1 MTGMRIIQLSDCHVS
16 AAADAVYR
24 GIDPRAGFE
33 QLLTAVADWQPDLIL
48 LTGDLAEDGS
58 REAYQYLYSRLAP
71 LGVPV
76 HCLPGNHDVAVVQ
89 AQVFASTT
97 IGEPV
102 QVRAADWLLLLLNS
116 SRPGLI
122 GGKLD
127 DPQLE
132 ALQCALDAHPG
143 PAMVFLH
150 HQPIPVGSTWIDRYA
165 LEDPDRLWQ
174 VLDRHDNARLVAWG
188 HVHQEFEGERNGVTL
203 LSAPS
208 SAINSLPGKET
219 FTPDDEGP
227 ACRWFI
233 AHDSGEFESGVLR
246 PYSSGSSSHRMM

>member
-1 MTGMRIIQLSDCHVS
+1 MSSTRIIQLSDCHVS

-24 GIDPRAGFE
+24 GIDPWAE
-33 QLLTAVADWQPDLIL
+33 LEKLLVVIAEWQPEILL
-48 LTGDLAEDGS
+48 LTGDLAEDAS
-58 REAYQYLYSRLAP
+58 RDAYVYLRDRISP

-76 HCLPGNHDVAVVQ
+76 YTVPGNHDEPSLQ
-89 AQVFASTT
+89 AAVFANTAT
-97 IGEPV
+97 GEPMCV
-102 QVRAADWLLLLLNS
+102 SVGNWKLLLVNS
-116 SRPGLI
+116 SRSGLI
-122 GGKLD
+122 GGTLD
-127 DPQLE
+127 QAQLNSLDS
-132 ALQCALDAHPG
+132 ALAGHHG

-150 HQPIPVGSTWIDRYA
+150 HQPVPVGSTWIDRYA
-165 LEDPDRLWQ
+165 LEDSDRLWQ

-188 HVHQEFEGERNGVTL
+188 HVHQEFEGERNGVRL

-219 FTPDDEGP
+219 FTPDNNGP

-246 PYSSGSSSHRMM
+246 PHSSGSSSQRMI

>member
-1 MTGMRIIQLSDCHVS
+1 MRSTRIIQLSDCHVS
-16 AAADAVYR
+16 ASADAVYR

-33 QLLTAVADWQPDLIL
+33 QLLTVVAGWQPDVVL

-58 REAYQYLYSRLAP
+58 LDAYAYLHARLAT
-71 LGVPV
+71 LGVPLNS
-76 HCLPGNHDVAVVQ
+76 LPGNHDDAGVQ
-89 AQVFASTT
+89 AQVFASTA
-97 IGEPV
+97 IDEPL

-116 SRPGLI
+116 SRPGQI
-122 GGKLD
+122 GGTLD

-132 ALQCALDAHPG
+132 ALRCALDSHPG

-150 HQPIPVGSTWIDRYA
+150 HQPVPVGSTWIDRYA
-165 LEDPDRLWQ
+165 LAEPDRLWQ

-188 HVHQEFEGERNGVTL
+188 HVHQVFEGEHNGIRL

-219 FTPDDEGP
+219 FTPDEGGP

-233 AHDSGEFESGVLR
+233 AHDGGEFESGLLR
-246 PYSSGSSSHRMM
+246 PHSSGSSSHRMM